1 MKGIRTTT
9 LVVIGTDCIGSCKS
23 NYHTITTMT
32 APKTSILIF
41 VFYVFFSSENGWIA
55 VRELRCAIYFGL
67 VIATCLIFIGSAIFI
82 QTTFRLRFHPKPLNQ
97 DFRMLWYAPPSWVN
111 TTGYKIENCEF
122 TNCEISFDKK
132 EINNSDLV
140 LFHHNNMD
148 FKSPMKTANQ
158 KWVFVSLEAPH
169 NTFSYY
175 KEKQWTDKFD
185 WTMTYRSD
193 SEGYGPYGKIIPAKI
208 IKEENHTAIFA
219 MKTKDAVWVVSN
231 CNTASKREKYVKEMQ
246 KVINVDIF
254 GNCGKPCVQNG
265 IDCIQNLSKYY
276 KYYLAFENSIC
287 EDYVTEKLF
296 RLYNTNFN
304 IIPVVR
310 GAPNVKELFPPN
322 TFISTQDYKS
332 PADLAKHLKE
342 IGSNEA
348 TYTAILK
355 TKQKYINTLDL
366 YPLGMC
372 SLCKNLNRN
381 NIEIGIVQSE

>member
-1 MKGIRTTT
+1 
-9 LVVIGTDCIGSCKS
+9 
-23 NYHTITTMT
+23 
-32 APKTSILIF
+32 
-41 VFYVFFSSENGWIA
+41 
-55 VRELRCAIYFGL
+55 
-67 VIATCLIFIGSAIFI
+67 
-82 QTTFRLRFHPKPLNQ
+82 
-97 DFRMLWYAPPSWVN
+97 MLWYAPPCWVN
-111 TTGYKIENCEF
+111 EKAYKIENCEF
-122 TNCEISFDKK
+122 TNCEILFDQK
-132 EINNSDLV
+132 EIKNSDLV
-140 LFHHNNMD
+140 LFHHKNMNI
-148 FKSPMKTANQ
+148 KSPMKTANQ
-158 KWVFVSLEAPH
+158 KWVFVSLEVPQ
-169 NTFSYY
+169 NTMPYY
-175 KEKQWTDKFD
+175 KQKQWTDKFD

-208 IKEENHTAIFA
+208 IKEENHTAIFS

-231 CNTASKREKYVKEMQ
+231 CYTASKREKYVKEMQ
-246 KVINVDIF
+246 KIINVDIF
-254 GNCGKPCVQNG
+254 GKCGKPCVKKG

-276 KYYLAFENSIC
+276 KFYLAFENSIC

-296 RLYNTNFN
+296 RLYNTNFD

-366 YPLGMC
+366 YALGMC
-372 SLCKNLNRN
+372 SLCKNLNN
-381 NIEIGIVQSE
+381 NFRRRRKLNLETMMSGKTCVTPADF